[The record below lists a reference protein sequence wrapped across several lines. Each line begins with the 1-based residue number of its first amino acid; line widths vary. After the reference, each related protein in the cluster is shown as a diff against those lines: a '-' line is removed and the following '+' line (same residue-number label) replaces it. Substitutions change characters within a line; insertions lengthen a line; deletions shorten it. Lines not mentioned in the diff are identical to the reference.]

1 MADNVKKRPF
11 WFRNDANAIILTAAE
26 AEIMRVVWDFAK
38 PVSVRDVYEV
48 LRQRKKV
55 AYTTVMSVMN
65 KLAKKGVL
73 SQDKEA
79 TAYVYSAAVSDT
91 EVAGSVLD
99 AVVEKILGGVSEPL
113 ISRLLGPETRLSE
126 EQVQKLERIL
136 RGNRRRK

>member
-1 MADNVKKRPF
+1 MTDKSKKPYWYRDDS
-11 WFRNDANAIILTAAE
+11 RALVLTVAE
-26 AEIMRVVWDFAK
+26 TEIMRIVWDLGR
-38 PVSVRDVYEV
+38 PVAVRDVYEV

-91 EVAGSVLD
+91 EVAGGMVD
-99 AVVEKILGGVSEPL
+99 AVVERILGGVTEPL

-126 EQVQKLERIL
+126 KQIKRLEKIIRES
-136 RGNRRRK
+136 RKR